1 MSRIQR
7 MASIGILTA
16 LSLILYLFKVPLPFF
31 PVFLTLDVSDVPA
44 LIGAITMGPA
54 AGILVQFLKNV
65 IEYLTHGS
73 YVGLPINQIANFS
86 SGAIIVGMIG
96 AFYHYQKKLNWLSF
110 ALSISVF
117 LMSMYLLNYYFIL
130 PAIMNLLGLS
140 MDQYLTSFT
149 DANPLVKDFETAV
162 LLIIIPFN
170 LIKIFVVYSIG
181 LPFAFRVQRILQ
193 RRSLAV

>member
-1 MSRIQR
+1 MSRIQK

-16 LSLILYLFKVPLPFF
+16 LSLILYLFKIPLPFF
-31 PVFLTLDVSDVPA
+31 PVFLTLDVSDIPA

-65 IEYLTHGS
+65 IEYITHGS
-73 YVGLPINQIANFS
+73 YVGLPVNQIANFC
-86 SGAIIVGMIG
+86 SGALIVGMIG
-96 AFYHYQKKLNWLSF
+96 AFYHYQKKLSWVSF
-110 ALSISVF
+110 TLSISIF
-117 LMSMYLLNYYFIL
+117 LAAMYLLNYYFIL
-130 PAIMNLLGLS
+130 PAIMNLLGLN

-149 DANPLVKDFETAV
+149 NANPLVKDFESAV

-181 LPFAFRVQRILQ
+181 LPFAFRLERILQ
-193 RRSLAV
+193 KRSLAV